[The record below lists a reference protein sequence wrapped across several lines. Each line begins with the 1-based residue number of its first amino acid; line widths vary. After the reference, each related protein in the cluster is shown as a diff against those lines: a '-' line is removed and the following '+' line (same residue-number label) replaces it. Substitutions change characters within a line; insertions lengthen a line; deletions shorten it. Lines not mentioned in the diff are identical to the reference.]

1 MGSIFSLDSPLMR
14 GLGRIA
20 DMMILSVLWIVC
32 SIPLVSIGASTTALY
47 TMTLRMVRDEEG
59 NLISGFLQ
67 AFKENFKQAT
77 AIHLILTVLAAFLYV
92 YLQIVSMLPE
102 QMKLIF
108 WAATVLFGFIW
119 LMEMLFV
126 YPVQARFE
134 NTLGNTMKNAWLI
147 AASNVPMLLGVI
159 VISVL
164 PVLTVLL
171 NTMLFFR
178 MLPLWIF
185 LAPGLIAWLNSFLF
199 QICFRRYLPEEEED
213 KMAEEV

>member
-32 SIPLVSIGASTTALY
+32 SIPLVTIGASTAALY

-59 NLISGFLQ
+59 KLFAGFLQ

-77 AIHLILTVLAAFLYV
+77 VIHLILTVLVAFLCV
-92 YLQIVSMLPE
+92 YLQIVRGMPG
-102 QMKLIF
+102 QMKQVF
-108 WAATVLFGFIW
+108 WIATVMFGFIW

-134 NTLGNTMKNAWLI
+134 NTLGKTMKNAWLI
-147 AASNVPMLLGVI
+147 AASNVPVLLGVI
-159 VISVL
+159 VISGL
-164 PVLTVLL
+164 PVLTLLL
-171 NTMLFFR
+171 NTTFFFR

-185 LAPGLIAWLNSFLF
+185 FAPGLIAWLNSFLF
-199 QICFRRYLPEEEED
+199 QRCFRRYIPEEKFLAD
-213 KMAEEV
+213 